1 MNISSILD
9 YLSKESIPN
18 DNNTGFMSRSIEIKP
33 MQNNEV
39 QMVIVDTKKKDC
51 KLKLSK
57 FYIKKEERLV
67 KNDEKTFYFAS
78 LDKRFIPNDMTKL
91 AFNYKSQIGFTRCSK
106 GYIEFTLVNGPKYN
120 IDARGCGI
128 GTIFASLC
136 MTDSDVNM
144 LPGDKI
150 MEEFSSDLKTAKTIK
165 TGCSKFLGL
174 LMISTDISGPYKN
187 FNAALKNGYN
197 KFLIRNKKEK
207 YIWMD
212 TEKAKECFNDE
223 TGDFGDGIT
232 GLGNYWWFC
241 EAVPGK
247 FPNFP
252 SLNVCSDKPKF

>member
-1 MNISSILD
+1 
-9 YLSKESIPN
+9 
-18 DNNTGFMSRSIEIKP
+18 MSRSIEIKP
-33 MQNNEV
+33 MQANEV
-39 QMVIVDTKKKDC
+39 QMVMVDPKKKDC

-57 FYIKKEERLV
+57 YYIKKEERLT
-67 KNDEKTFYFAS
+67 KDGEKTFYFAS
-78 LDKRFIPNDMTKL
+78 LDKRYIPNDMDKL

-120 IDARGCGI
+120 IDGRNCGI
-128 GTIFASLC
+128 GTIFATLC

-150 MEEFSSDLKTAKTIK
+150 NEEFSGDLRTAKTIK
-165 TGCSKFLGL
+165 KGCSKFLGL
-174 LMISTDISGPYKN
+174 LMMSTDLGGPYKN

-197 KFLIRNKKEK
+197 KFLIKNKKEK
-207 YIWMD
+207 YVWMD

-232 GLGNYWWFC
+232 GIGNYWWFC

-247 FPNFP
+247 FPKFP
-252 SLNVCSDKPKF
+252 SLNVCADKPTL